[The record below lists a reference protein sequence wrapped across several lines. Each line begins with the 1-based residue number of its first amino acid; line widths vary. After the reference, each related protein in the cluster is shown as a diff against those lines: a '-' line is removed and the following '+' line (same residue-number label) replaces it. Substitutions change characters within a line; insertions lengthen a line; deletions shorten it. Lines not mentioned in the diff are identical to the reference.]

1 MGVTPHMYCCIPEVT
16 VALAYRSSRQ
26 VDASTRLISPWNPF
40 SRLQPVKAGPM
51 ITLVLYRCEASC
63 LPLFLPQLSRTMIK
77 CDPNHFSTGPGRW
90 GHVWMCTGAQ
100 CWPSLCEDISSVHS
114 SAADQASLDFQMSVL
129 YVLCVCRRVGW
140 QRSHFPG
147 QTWSSQ
153 QCWKHSSSVFKSSSH
168 LSLFSSKSSRL
179 PISHTSLFLGGGEWF
194 LPTRKLF
201 TLPHTHTRGSRLRS
215 HLLYCLRKRTR
226 RYRVCLN
233 AGLGPTVIL
242 FFFKS
247 WLFSMQCCCCGR
259 SIPAAIPTRNNT
271 FIVPFCSCFRR
282 FECTLIVLSGW
293 ICLSAANERLLIA
306 LIFTPFG
313 GLPSFLPPLYI
324 QYGRR

>member
-179 PISHTSLFLGGGEWF
+179 PISHTSLFLGGGWVIS
-194 LPTRKLF
+194 THSQAVHSA
-201 TLPHTHTRGSRLRS
+201 THTHTRFKAAITS
-215 HLLYCLRKRTR
+215 
-226 RYRVCLN
+226 
-233 AGLGPTVIL
+233 VIL
-242 FFFKS
+242 SPKKNAALQGLSKRRARPNCDFVFLQVMIVFHAVLLLWAFNS
-247 WLFSMQCCCCGR
+247 R
-259 SIPAAIPTRNNT
+259 SY
-271 FIVPFCSCFRR
+271 SH
-282 FECTLIVLSGW
+282 EK
-293 ICLSAANERLLIA
+293 
-306 LIFTPFG
+306 
-313 GLPSFLPPLYI
+313 
-324 QYGRR
+324 